1 VTIAPLRR
9 RAAYGTRR
17 IGAAIGLACA
27 VLAGPASGAAAGE
40 AATAAT
46 ATAATATAATA
57 TQRAVPATPGNL
69 TREEKRC
76 NASVRR
82 VDRHK
87 EKLAETRRAI
97 GANRAAGEGCADARA
112 CERTAHRGKTL
123 AARERNEERQLE
135 RLEAEARALCD
146 VAAAAAR
153 HRPKR

>member
-1 VTIAPLRR
+1 MTIAPLRR

-40 AATAAT
+40 A

>member
-40 AATAAT
+40 A

>member
-1 VTIAPLRR
+1 MTIAPYRC
-9 RAAYGTRR
+9 RAASVARGIR
-17 IGAAIGLACA
+17 AAI
-27 VLAGPASGAAAGE
+27 VLAFAVHAVPASGTPAGDASAPAA
-40 AATAAT
+40 
-46 ATAATATAATA
+46 A

-97 GANRAAGEGCADARA
+97 DANRAAGEGCANARA
-112 CERTAHRGKTL
+112 CERNAHRGKTL
-123 AARERNEERQLE
+123 DARKHNEERQLA

-153 HRPKR
+153 HRGTR

>member
-1 VTIAPLRR
+1 VTIAPFRR
-9 RAAYGTRR
+9 RAASGTRT
-17 IGAAIGLACA
+17 IGAAVLLAWA
-27 VLAGPASGAAAGE
+27 ALALPTGATSAGE
-40 AATAAT
+40 AVTQE
-46 ATAATATAATA
+46 TA

-82 VDRHK
+82 VERHK

-97 GANRAAGEGCADARA
+97 EANRAAGAGCADARA

-123 AARERNEERQLE
+123 AARERNEERQLA

-153 HRPKR
+153 HRGGR